1 MKKNLYFLITFI
13 KFCLLFR
20 DSLLMRV
27 RAQVM
32 TREDGGW
39 VPLGNGGFS
48 LIGIYKKSRDDKK
61 VEYMIVGTTTEN
73 SMVSVG

>member
-1 MKKNLYFLITFI
+1 
-13 KFCLLFR
+13 
-20 DSLLMRV
+20 MRV